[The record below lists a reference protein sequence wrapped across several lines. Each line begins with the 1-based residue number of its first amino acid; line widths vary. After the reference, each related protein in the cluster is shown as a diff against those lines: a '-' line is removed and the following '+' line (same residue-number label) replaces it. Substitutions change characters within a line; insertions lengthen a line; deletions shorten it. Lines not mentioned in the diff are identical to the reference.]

1 MLKIKKL
8 DLYILRNFILS
19 LSATFFICLF
29 VLLMQFLWRYID
41 ELVGKGLEIHVLL
54 EFFFYSSM
62 TLVPLALPLSV
73 LLASLITFGNF
84 GERLEL
90 LAMKAA
96 GVSLFRI
103 IRPLVIFVF
112 LLSIGMYFFSNDVI
126 PRSQVKLWTLI
137 YSMKQKTPEI
147 DIPEGSFYSEIPG
160 YNIYVREKDM
170 NRNLLKNIMIYDI
183 SHGFENMTV
192 TAADSARIQFTEDKK
207 YLVLTLYSGESFENL
222 KMQNELATSQN
233 FPYRRESFD
242 EKQIVIEFDSG
253 FSKASENVAK
263 DKYVAKNIAEL
274 HYAIDTIGRQ
284 KDSVQNI
291 FAQRMVSMQNT
302 KIADAQRN
310 QSRVQNE
317 RQPVA
322 LSDSSLFSQL
332 SENDKQFALR
342 MALGEVSHIK
352 NEMEFRMVEV
362 SDLDYYIRRHQIEIH
377 RKYTLPFACLI
388 FFFIGAPLG
397 AIIRKGGLGLP
408 VVISVALFIVYY
420 MIDNSG
426 YKFARDG
433 MWTPLEGMW
442 LSSVVLLPLGIFL
455 TYKAAT
461 DSVLFNVDSYFS
473 VFKNF
478 KQFIKRKN
486 NDRRTE
492 EQDRGGDR
500 GL

>member
-192 TAADSARIQFTEDKK
+192 TAADSARIQFTEEINAP
-207 YLVLTLYSGESFENL
+207 VLG
-222 KMQNELATSQN
+222 
-233 FPYRRESFD
+233 
-242 EKQIVIEFDSG
+242 
-253 FSKASENVAK
+253 
-263 DKYVAKNIAEL
+263 
-274 HYAIDTIGRQ
+274 
-284 KDSVQNI
+284 
-291 FAQRMVSMQNT
+291 
-302 KIADAQRN
+302 
-310 QSRVQNE
+310 
-317 RQPVA
+317 
-322 LSDSSLFSQL
+322 
-332 SENDKQFALR
+332 
-342 MALGEVSHIK
+342 
-352 NEMEFRMVEV
+352 
-362 SDLDYYIRRHQIEIH
+362 
-377 RKYTLPFACLI
+377 
-388 FFFIGAPLG
+388 
-397 AIIRKGGLGLP
+397 IIRDLEINALP
-408 VVISVALFIVYY
+408 VLYRPSACRTRNAFYVDLRF
-420 MIDNSG
+420 N
-426 YKFARDG
+426 
-433 MWTPLEGMW
+433 
-442 LSSVVLLPLGIFL
+442 
-455 TYKAAT
+455 AT
-461 DSVLFNVDSYFS
+461 
-473 VFKNF
+473 
-478 KQFIKRKN
+478 
-486 NDRRTE
+486 
-492 EQDRGGDR
+492 
-500 GL
+500 GLDTSNLVKKK